1 MPSRLLVADGNT
13 AQGRAEYRLVGGT
26 EMGEGYARLL
36 RELMPEG
43 VVDVCYPAD
52 PGACLPGG
60 AGLDSYDGLAIS
72 GSSLNIYDGGPAIM
86 PQIELVRAALAA
98 GVPIFGSCWGLQVL
112 TVAAGGV
119 VRRNPRGREIGFGR
133 RIHLTSAGSDHP
145 MFRDKTK
152 LFDAV
157 TVHLDEVATLA
168 PGMTVLATNHHST
181 VQAAEIRTNLGIAW
195 GVQYHPE
202 LSLTDL
208 AIIMRRY
215 GLRLVEEGFFARA
228 EALDVFTVE
237 LEALD
242 RDPADRALAWR
253 HGVDTA
259 VLDRRLR
266 VKELDNWLT
275 SQVQRRNQRR
285 HV

>member
-1 MPSRLLVADGNT
+1 
-13 AQGRAEYRLVGGT
+13 
-26 EMGEGYARLL
+26 
-36 RELMPEG
+36 

-52 PGACLPGG
+52 PGAGLPDG
-60 AGLDSYDGLAIS
+60 AGVDSYDGLAIS

-86 PQIELVRAALAA
+86 PQIELTRAALAA

-145 MFRDKTK
+145 MFRGKAK

-181 VQAAEIRTNLGIAW
+181 VQAAEIRTNAGIAW

-208 AIIMRRY
+208 AVIMRRY
-215 GLRLVEEGFFARA
+215 GLRLVEEGFFAGA

-242 RDPADRALAWR
+242 RDPTDRALAWR
-253 HGVDTA
+253 YGVDTA

-275 SQVQRRNQRR
+275 SQVQPRNRRR